1 MYLILGVFVLV
12 KNGFFFFFL
21 FLGIVIGKS
30 VTRKVLRVNELF
42 QKSETAKFQSLEVK
56 VNV

>member
-1 MYLILGVFVLV
+1 M
-12 KNGFFFFFL
+12 GFFFFFL

>member
-1 MYLILGVFVLV
+1 MGFCFFVCFV
-12 KNGFFFFFL
+12 L